1 MTSLQKAI
9 REREIIAQ
17 RDRARSSQRAAATPQ
32 YIAEELWSEH
42 ESNLNLLQFPED
54 FVTRPNEGDVFELP
68 SGGVEVGAALM
79 DIGDMLKVGKIRVG
93 GRDGEVLDVGSV
105 SRGRFL
111 EALSLCHRAGP
122 VRLPG
127 DPVCDDAVSSFDQ
140 YRIELRQRCNQ
151 LAQQRTSDQRRQK
164 AIVAAL
170 LRKALQWRRAEP

>member
-54 FVTRPNEGDVFELP
+54 FVTRPNEGEVFDMP
-68 SGGVEVGAALM
+68 SGDVEVGGAM
-79 DIGDMLKVGKIRVG
+79 FGVGDLLEEGKIRVG
-93 GRDGEVLDVGSV
+93 GRDGEVLDVGSG

-111 EALSLCHRAGP
+111 QALSLCHRAGQ
-122 VRLPG
+122 VRLPS
-127 DPVCDDAVSSFDQ
+127 DAVCDDAFSRFDK
-140 YRIELRQRCNQ
+140 YHKELRGRCTQ
-151 LAQQRTSDQRRQK
+151 LAQQRTSDQRRQR
-164 AIVAAL
+164 AIVSAL